1 MLLGKLLKFTNKEYR
16 KICVNG
22 ISFDSRKI
30 KKKDIFFAIKGNQT
44 SGTKF
49 IDEAIS
55 EGASVIILE
64 FFLSKFLNRYIF
76 ALK

>member
-49 IDEAIS
+49 IKDAIS
-55 EGASVIILE
+55 KGA
-64 FFLSKFLNRYIF
+64 
-76 ALK
+76 